1 LEAAIRTSLLTLLAV
16 AVLSAGFT
24 ANAGA
29 KDPTVKTTKLP
40 DGTAIQFI
48 EVLPHDYKRRKDWYP
63 TVLAL
68 PPGPQT
74 QEMAEACIERWRR
87 QWQDAGWIV
96 LAPFAPEGEPF
107 VSAGAK
113 HLAPLVEALANRYAP
128 DGAKFHLFG
137 LSNGGRSAFTA
148 ALASPER
155 FHSMV
160 VIPGVPRAEE
170 TERLAALVNLPITLV
185 VGSED
190 GGWTTASADAV
201 AKLKELGGKAE
212 LVVIEGEGHRA
223 FITVPFADLDG
234 WLKKR

>member
-1 LEAAIRTSLLTLLAV
+1 MRTALLTVFAF
-16 AVLSAGFT
+16 AVLCLGLSGSAH
-24 ANAGA
+24 A
-29 KDPTVKTTKLP
+29 KEPPVQPAKLP

-74 QEMAEACIERWRR
+74 REMAEACIERWRR

-113 HLAPLVEALANRYAP
+113 HLGPLVEALASRYAP

-137 LSNGGRSAFTA
+137 ISNGGRSAFTA

-160 VIPGVPRAEE
+160 VIPGVPRPEEAERFSE
-170 TERLAALVNLPITLV
+170 LTHLPITLV

-223 FITVPFADLDG
+223 FATVPFSDLDG